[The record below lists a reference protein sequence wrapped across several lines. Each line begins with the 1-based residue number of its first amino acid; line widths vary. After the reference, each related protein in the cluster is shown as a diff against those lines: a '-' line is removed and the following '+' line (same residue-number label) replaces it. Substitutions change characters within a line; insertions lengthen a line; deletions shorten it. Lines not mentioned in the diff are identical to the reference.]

1 MNKKLIIGAT
11 IGALAS
17 SVLIYSGVKSLSRAK
32 LRERYSLE
40 VRFMDL
46 DDSYK
51 TITFGLDHDINGKEF
66 DLIILNTTADMQ
78 IDRDINGQYTIDLVN
93 RILYSLRE
101 LSEKDLLEE
110 DRVKFKILEI
120 SRVLNREVKLESFRK

>member
-1 MNKKLIIGAT
+1 MNKKLLIGAT

-17 SVLIYSGVKSLSRAK
+17 SALIYSGVKSLTRAR
-32 LRERYSLE
+32 LIERYSLE

-46 DDSYK
+46 DDNYK
-51 TITFGLDHDINGKEF
+51 TITFGLDHDINGKKF

-78 IDRDINGQYTIDLVN
+78 IDKDINGQYTIDLVN

-110 DRVKFKILEI
+110 DRIKFKILEI